1 MKFIHS
7 DRTNASYTIIGK
19 YIVNTNTRQIAEF
32 GNDIEPVY
40 SGVIGAFDLEKL
52 TEAYKSNPDKFRN
65 FTKQPYSIDELLK
78 ETDGNT
84 FLLSVI
90 GMESENLKTI
100 KSLVNYGNAEI
111 VRNMI
116 NSNYMVQTHPNLVD
130 MVIKKYAD
138 DKELLFAFTHPSIIE
153 TLPNYT
159 INRLYDIADPAI
171 TRQLIAFDR
180 LSKRDLEPLF
190 DSNSPTILKALA
202 EFAPLD
208 KNQRESFLHHE
219 NPEVQLAFRRREDIT
234 PEEDQYLW
242 DNVVIRLQREEQGS
256 QSKTLSQEPTTE
268 EPSFKM

>member
-7 DRTNASYTIIGK
+7 DRTATSYTLIGK
-19 YIVNTNTRQIAEF
+19 YIVNTNTHQIAEF

-52 TEAYKSNPDKFRN
+52 TKAYKSNPVDFRN
-65 FTKQPYSIDELLK
+65 ITNYPYTISQLLDE
-78 ETDGNT
+78 TNGDI

-90 GMESENLKTI
+90 AMETKNIKTV
-100 KSLVNYGNAEI
+100 KSLVSYGNSEI
-111 VRNMI
+111 VCNMI
-116 NSNYMVQTHPNLVD
+116 NDNYMVHSYPDVVD
-130 MVIKKYAD
+130 MIIKKYAD
-138 DKELLFAFTHPSIIE
+138 DKQVLSTFVQPHIIE
-153 TLPNYT
+153 KLPIYT
-159 INRLYDIADPAI
+159 VNRLCELDDPDI

-242 DNVVIRLQREEQGS
+242 DNIVIRLQREEQGS

>member
-7 DRTNASYTIIGK
+7 DRTATSYTIIGK
-19 YIVNTNTRQIAEF
+19 YIANINTESIIEF

-40 SGVIGAFDLEKL
+40 YGVIDNSSLEKL
-52 TEAYKSNPDKFRN
+52 TEAYKANPDEFKN
-65 FTKQPYSIDELLK
+65 ITKQPYSIDELLK

-100 KSLVNYGNAEI
+100 KSLINYGDAEI

-138 DKELLFAFTHPSIIE
+138 DKELLFAFTHPSVIE

-159 INRLYDIADPAI
+159 ISRLYDIADPAI
-171 TRQLIAFDR
+171 TRQLIAFNR
-180 LSKRDLEPLF
+180 LSKKELEPLF
-190 DSNSPTILKALA
+190 DSKDITILKALA
-202 EFAPLD
+202 EFAPID
-208 KNQRESFLHHE
+208 DNNQRAHFLFHQE
-219 NPEVQLAFRRREDIT
+219 PEIQLAFRRRDDLT
-234 PEEDQYLW
+234 AQEEQYLW
-242 DNVVIRLQREEQGS
+242 DNVVIRLQREEAGKAKS
-256 QSKTLSQEPTTE
+256 PTVETSE
-268 EPSFKM
+268 QPSFKP

>member
-7 DRTNASYTIIGK
+7 DRTAASYTIIGK
-19 YIVNTNTRQIAEF
+19 YIANVNTESIIEF

-40 SGVIGAFDLEKL
+40 YGIIDNSSLEKL
-52 TEAYKSNPDKFRN
+52 TEAYKANPDEFKYI
-65 FTKQPYSIDELLK
+65 TEHPYSIDELLK

-100 KSLVNYGNAEI
+100 KSLINYGNAEI

-138 DKELLFAFTHPSIIE
+138 DKELLFTFTNPDFIE

-159 INRLYDIADPAI
+159 INRLYDIGDPAI
-171 TRQLIAFDR
+171 TRQLIAFNR
-180 LSKRDLEPLF
+180 LSKKELEPLF
-190 DSNSPTILKALA
+190 DSKDITILKALA
-202 EFAPLD
+202 EFAPID
-208 KNQRESFLHHE
+208 DNNQRVHFLFHQE
-219 NPEVQLAFRRREDIT
+219 PEIQLAFRRRDDLT
-234 PEEDQYLW
+234 AQEEQYLW
-242 DNVVIRLQREEQGS
+242 DKAVIRQPD
-256 QSKTLSQEPTTE
+256 KTQDKEKELSPVVTE
-268 EPSFKM
+268 ELAFKI